1 MTQQEVLSKLF
12 AAWEWVIVAGGHW
25 VVLSLIANALLRLR
39 SAEAWV
45 ALAESK
51 PGLGVA
57 VRLLRSWGVDPVLGL
72 KVGAAGLGAKAA
84 ATQAGLAAKTFLGG
98 DASPPSLSPAALSTP
113 PPVDDAHAPPTPRT
127 AGDNS
132 AHGRRQ

>member
-1 MTQQEVLSKLF
+1 MTQQEVLAKLF

-25 VVLSLIANALLRLR
+25 VILSLIANALLRLR

-84 ATQAGLAAKTFLGG
+84 TTQVGLAAKTFLG
-98 DASPPSLSPAALSTP
+98 DSAPLSSPPPAP
-113 PPVDDAHAPPTPRT
+113 HDDAHAPPTPRT
-127 AGDNS
+127 AGDDS

>member
-1 MTQQEVLSKLF
+1 MTQQEVLSKLS
-12 AAWEWVIVAGGHW
+12 AAWEWVILVGGHW
-25 VVLSLIANALLRLR
+25 FVLSLVANALLRHR

-45 ALAESK
+45 TLAESK
-51 PGLGVA
+51 PVLGAA
-57 VRLLRSWGVDPVLGL
+57 VRFLRSWGVDPVLGL

-84 ATQAGLAAKTFLGG
+84 ATQVGLAAKTFLG

-113 PPVDDAHAPPTPRT
+113 PPDDAHAPPAPRT
-127 AGDNS
+127 AGDAS